1 DAGEVRRLLEGKVGQ
16 IEAVAEAMEGSVE
29 VGAGV
34 GDHVDAADLELG
46 SFRVVA
52 AGLLAGQ
59 VVGDHGP
66 GESRVG
72 DHSRLD
78 GMGEVDQSGHAGRVE
93 GHTRPRG
100 GPLKVRQMR
109 LVVEADDLEAA
120 EAFYRD
126 VLGLEE
132 SLVVDGKGGARVV
145 VLEAGR
151 ATLELVNPEQ
161 RRLIDQLEVGR
172 EVSGS
177 IRVAFEVD
185 DASGY
190 TDRLASAG
198 AELVAGPVETPWH
211 SLNSR
216 LEAPAGLQIT
226 IFEQLEPE

>member
-1 DAGEVRRLLEGKVGQ
+1 
-16 IEAVAEAMEGSVE
+16 M
-29 VGAGV
+29 
-34 GDHVDAADLELG
+34 
-46 SFRVVA
+46 
-52 AGLLAGQ
+52 
-59 VVGDHGP
+59 
-66 GESRVG
+66 
-72 DHSRLD
+72 
-78 GMGEVDQSGHAGRVE
+78 
-93 GHTRPRG
+93 
-100 GPLKVRQMR
+100 KVRQMR

-132 SLVVDGKGGARVV
+132 SLVVNSEGDARVV

-161 RRLIDQLEVGR
+161 RRLIDRLEVGR
-172 EVSGS
+172 EVSRS

-185 DASGY
+185 DADGF
-190 TDRLASAG
+190 TDRLAASG

>member
-1 DAGEVRRLLEGKVGQ
+1 
-16 IEAVAEAMEGSVE
+16 M
-29 VGAGV
+29 
-34 GDHVDAADLELG
+34 
-46 SFRVVA
+46 
-52 AGLLAGQ
+52 
-59 VVGDHGP
+59 
-66 GESRVG
+66 
-72 DHSRLD
+72 
-78 GMGEVDQSGHAGRVE
+78 
-93 GHTRPRG
+93 
-100 GPLKVRQMR
+100 KVRQMR

-132 SLVVDGKGGARVV
+132 SLVVDSEGGARVV

-161 RRLIDQLEVGR
+161 RRLIDRLEVGR
-172 EVSGS
+172 EVSRS

-185 DASGY
+185 DADGF
-190 TDRLASAG
+190 TGRLAAAG
-198 AELVAGPVETPWH
+198 AELVAGPFETPWH